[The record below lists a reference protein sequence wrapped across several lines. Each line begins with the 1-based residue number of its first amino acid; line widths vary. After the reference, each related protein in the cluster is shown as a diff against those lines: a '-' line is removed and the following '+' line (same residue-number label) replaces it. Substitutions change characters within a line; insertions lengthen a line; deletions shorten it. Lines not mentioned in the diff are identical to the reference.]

1 MKNTECGKGIG
12 PNPFLAP
19 YFPTF
24 YSLLRQAIPL
34 LVIMES
40 KRQQKMAS
48 LLQQELAAVL
58 QRDLPHLFGGGL
70 APSISQVK
78 VTPDLGQARV
88 YLSLLIGNDAN
99 ERIEI
104 IKDNAKA
111 IRQALAKRIRQTARV
126 VPELIFFHDDSAAY
140 AAHMDQVLGTLAI
153 PPAPAEETPEE
164 EKPARPRLFKG
175 E

>member
-1 MKNTECGKGIG
+1 
-12 PNPFLAP
+12 
-19 YFPTF
+19 
-24 YSLLRQAIPL
+24 
-34 LVIMES
+34 MES

-48 LLQQELAAVL
+48 LLQQELAQVL

-70 APSISQVK
+70 APGISLVR

-88 YLSLLIGNDAN
+88 YLSLLLGSDAN
-99 ERIEI
+99 DRLEI
-104 IKDNAKA
+104 IRENAKA

-140 AAHMDQVLGTLAI
+140 AAHMDQVLGTLDI
-153 PPAPAEETPEE
+153 PPAPKDQDGPDE

>member
-1 MKNTECGKGIG
+1 
-12 PNPFLAP
+12 
-19 YFPTF
+19 
-24 YSLLRQAIPL
+24 
-34 LVIMES
+34 MES

-88 YLSLLIGNDAN
+88 YLSLLIGNDATD
-99 ERIEI
+99 RLEI
-104 IKDNAKA
+104 VKDNAKA

-140 AAHMDQVLGTLAI
+140 AAHMDQVLGTLTI
-153 PPAPAEETPEE
+153 PAAPAEEALEE

>member
-1 MKNTECGKGIG
+1 
-12 PNPFLAP
+12 
-19 YFPTF
+19 
-24 YSLLRQAIPL
+24 
-34 LVIMES
+34 
-40 KRQQKMAS
+40 MAS

-88 YLSLLIGNDAN
+88 YLSLLLGNDATD
-99 ERIEI
+99 RLEI

-126 VPELIFFHDDSAAY
+126 VPELVFFHDDSAAY
-140 AAHMDQVLGTLAI
+140 AAHMDQVLGTLTI
-153 PPAPAEETPEE
+153 PPAPAEEAAPDETP
-164 EKPARPRLFKG
+164 PARPRLFNG

>member
-1 MKNTECGKGIG
+1 
-12 PNPFLAP
+12 
-19 YFPTF
+19 
-24 YSLLRQAIPL
+24 
-34 LVIMES
+34 MES

-48 LLQQELAAVL
+48 LLQQELASVL

-70 APSISQVK
+70 APGISLVR

-88 YLSLLIGNDAN
+88 YLSLLIGADAN
-99 ERIEI
+99 ERLEI
-104 IKDNAKA
+104 IRENGKA

-140 AAHMDQVLGTLAI
+140 AAHMDQVLGTLDI
-153 PPAPAEETPEE
+153 PPAPKDEEKDD
-164 EKPARPRLFKG
+164 EKPARPRLFNPKDD

>member
-1 MKNTECGKGIG
+1 MD
-12 PNPFLAP
+12 
-19 YFPTF
+19 
-24 YSLLRQAIPL
+24 
-34 LVIMES
+34 S

-70 APSISQVK
+70 APSISMVK

-88 YLSLLIGNDAN
+88 YLSLLLGNDAN

-104 IKDNAKA
+104 VRDNAKE
-111 IRQALAKRIRQTARV
+111 IRHALAKRIRKTARV
-126 VPELIFFHDDSAAY
+126 VPELVFFHDDSAAY
-140 AAHMDQVLGTLAI
+140 AAHMDQVLGTLDI
-153 PPAPAEETPEE
+153 PAPPQEDATDEE
-164 EKPARPRLFKG
+164 EKPTRPRLFKG

>member
-1 MKNTECGKGIG
+1 
-12 PNPFLAP
+12 
-19 YFPTF
+19 
-24 YSLLRQAIPL
+24 
-34 LVIMES
+34 MES

-99 ERIEI
+99 ERLEI

-140 AAHMDQVLGTLAI
+140 AAHMDQILGTLDI
-153 PPAPAEETPEE
+153 PAAPKEEVPEE
-164 EKPARPRLFKG
+164 EKPTRPRLFKG